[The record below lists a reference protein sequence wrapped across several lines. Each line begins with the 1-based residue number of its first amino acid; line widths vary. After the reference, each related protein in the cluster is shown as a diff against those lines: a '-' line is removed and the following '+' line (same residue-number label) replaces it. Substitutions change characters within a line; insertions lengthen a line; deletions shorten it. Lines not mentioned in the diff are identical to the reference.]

1 MKRFSFSGPSTEGEC
16 WPEACELDDVD
27 QAIANNADLSWPDV
41 LRRIEEFPSRSMGA
55 GKPVDGQ
62 SAKNR
67 CRMFNI
73 IFQTQQPVWKSMG
86 KIKSL
91 QSKIKSLRES
101 LETVEKEFV
110 DMQTSLPE
118 NFEFTLIHHT
128 EHYTMAHNN
137 RNMEYFKD
145 EFEKKIE
152 NHEGELAKEKD
163 ELEKLLARKDLQQP
177 GPVGDLP
184 VHGFFLLCIHKAFA
198 SNADA
203 MDSLFSDAQILGAQY
218 SNDLDPWRFKLGA

>member
-1 MKRFSFSGPSTEGEC
+1 
-16 WPEACELDDVD
+16 
-27 QAIANNADLSWPDV
+27 
-41 LRRIEEFPSRSMGA
+41 MGA

-137 RNMEYFKD
+137 RNKEYFKD

-152 NHEGELAKEKD
+152 NHEGELAREKD

>member
-1 MKRFSFSGPSTEGEC
+1 
-16 WPEACELDDVD
+16 
-27 QAIANNADLSWPDV
+27 
-41 LRRIEEFPSRSMGA
+41 
-55 GKPVDGQ
+55 
-62 SAKNR
+62 
-67 CRMFNI
+67 
-73 IFQTQQPVWKSMG
+73 MG